1 MKKTLLIT
9 TALVLITS
17 LSPGTGIPVVDFA
30 AIAESIKQ
38 GLQQIQIYTNAVSQ
52 LQTQIN
58 TYKNQLLQAT
68 GLAQTAQIWSQAQ
81 GTMNQ
86 VMGTVN
92 MFRGA
97 GGLQSYMDQFRDVNY
112 WLATSPNQYTS
123 RPAGYWSSAQKT
135 ANAQMVREISQQE
148 QQIQSD
154 SQLLQ
159 RLQVQAGSVGT
170 ERQALDVANEMAGLQ
185 EKQLLEIR
193 TLLISEQ
200 QALATRNGTVATDE
214 AMKQSATQQY
224 YRTQFGAQPHTGW

>member
-1 MKKTLLIT
+1 MKKTLAILSI
-9 TALVLITS
+9 VLITS

-38 GLQQIQIYTNAVSQ
+38 GLQQIAIYTNAVSQ

-92 MFRGA
+92 MFRGS
-97 GGLQSYMDQFRDVNY
+97 GGLQSYLDQFKDVNY
-112 WLATSPNQYTS
+112 WMSSSPNQYTAQS
-123 RPAGYWSSAQKT
+123 AGYWSAAQKT
-135 ANAQMVREISQQE
+135 ANAQLVREISQQE

-154 SQLLQ
+154 SQLL
-159 RLQVQAGSVGT
+159 
-170 ERQALDVANEMAGLQ
+170 E
-185 EKQLLEIR
+185 
-193 TLLISEQ
+193 
-200 QALATRNGTVATDE
+200 
-214 AMKQSATQQY
+214 
-224 YRTQFGAQPHTGW
+224 